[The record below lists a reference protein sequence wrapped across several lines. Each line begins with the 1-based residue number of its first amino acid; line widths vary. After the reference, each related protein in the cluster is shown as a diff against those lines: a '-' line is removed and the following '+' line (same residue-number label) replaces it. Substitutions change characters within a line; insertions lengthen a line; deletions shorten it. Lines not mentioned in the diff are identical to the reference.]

1 MNEYVYNEIK
11 SLSEQYKR
19 ELDKRVNL
27 RIEEMRKDDKSHYL
41 LYGVL
46 GIDNVEGDQIDIY
59 QNKGRFLYQYAGSF
73 LEKAVMICFKHKFHN
88 AEKARVENPFE
99 GTPKNFEID
108 CLVGT
113 DAHEL
118 KWRDATTDGDHINK
132 GRRRI
137 EAIKYW
143 GYTPIRLMFYEPQ
156 RKQAR
161 DIQQKLKALYMEVGG
176 KYYSGEEAWQ
186 YVTNYTGVDL
196 NEILEAIS
204 RES

>member
-19 ELDKRVNL
+19 ELDKRVNS

-88 AEKARVENPFE
+88 AEKAHVENPFE

-108 CLVGT
+108 CLVGN

-132 GRRRI
+132 ERRRI

-161 DIQQKLKALYMEVGG
+161 DIQQKLKALYTEVGG